1 MEQVTARTRSVLA
14 FAVDLVLVLVF
25 VLLGRASH
33 GEDQAGFAVTLLP
46 FLAGL
51 LAGWLLRS
59 GQPPLAIARSGVVI
73 WAATVVL
80 GMAFRVATG
89 QGIAPAF
96 VVVAL
101 LVLAV
106 FLLGWRALA
115 ALADR
120 LAARRRAAPGARDD
134 APVSPR

>member
-1 MEQVTARTRSVLA
+1 MTVRTRSVLA

-25 VLLGRASH
+25 VLIGRASH

-59 GQPPLAIARSGVVI
+59 GRPPLAVRSGAVV

-80 GMAFRVATG
+80 GMLLRAATG

-96 VVVAL
+96 VVVAV
-101 LVLAV
+101 LVLGV
-106 FLLGWRALA
+106 FLVGWRAVGLLIA
-115 ALADR
+115 R
-120 LAARRRAAPGARDD
+120 LRGRSRASTGRAMPPAP
-134 APVSPR
+134 